1 MAVHKDTGVLKT
13 LRNAAMRAFST
24 LLVSV
29 VQMQARPPSLLLNP
43 YRCPQ
48 GKASWV
54 IADVL

>member
-29 VQMQARPPSLLLNP
+29 VQMQARPPSLFLNT

-48 GKASWV
+48 VKAPWV
-54 IADVL
+54 VADVL